1 MTQKKALITG
11 VTGMDGSHLADLLLS
26 KDFEVHGIVRRSSSL
41 NTARIDH
48 IFDKLHLHF
57 GDLTDGSSLHALLG
71 RIKPDFIWHLG
82 AQSHVKVSFEL
93 PEYTADADALGAL
106 RMLEAT
112 KANCPDAKFYQ
123 ASTSELYGK
132 VQETP
137 QTETTKFYPRSPYA
151 TAKLFAYWS
160 VVNYREMG
168 LFASNGI
175 LFNHTGPRR
184 GETFVCRKIVLA
196 AARIKLGLQSE
207 LLLGN
212 IEARRDF
219 GWAPE
224 YCEAMYKVLMH
235 DTPDDFVISTGE
247 THSIKEFLEVA
258 FGHVGLDYTK
268 YLGIDTKYFR
278 ETEVD
283 LLLGDSSKA
292 KKVLNW
298 EATKKFKEIV
308 CLMVDSDMKRLKK

>member
-1 MTQKKALITG
+1 
-11 VTGMDGSHLADLLLS
+11 MDGSHLADLLLS

-93 PEYTADADALGAL
+93 PEYTADTDALGTL

>member
-93 PEYTADADALGAL
+93 PEYTADADALGTL

>member
-1 MTQKKALITG
+1 MKALITG
-11 VTGMDGSHLADLLLS
+11 ITGMDGSHLADLLLS

-93 PEYTADADALGAL
+93 PEYTADTDALGTL